1 MKKRFAVFLSGC
13 GVYDGAEIHEAVLAL
28 LAIDK
33 SGCVYDIFA
42 PDLPQAHVVNH
53 LTGQPMEEQRNVM
66 TEAARI
72 ARGVIKEASQF
83 KAADYDALMLP
94 GGFGV
99 AKNFCS
105 YAFDGASCKVEPVIE
120 NAIREM
126 YRASKPIGLMCI
138 SPVLAT
144 RVLKNITT
152 TIGSD
157 PATATDLE
165 KLGGKH
171 IESNGSEVV
180 TDRVNKI
187 YSTPCYMLDSRISEV
202 AQGAENLVKAILTGL
217 QD

>member
-1 MKKRFAVFLSGC
+1 MKKRFAVFISGC

-33 SGCVYDIFA
+33 NGCTYDIFA
-42 PDLPQAHVVNH
+42 PDVSQAHVVNH
-53 LTGQPMEEQRNVM
+53 MTGQPMEEKRNVL

-72 ARGVIKEASQF
+72 ARGVIQEASRF
-83 KAADYDALMLP
+83 RAEDYDALLFP

-99 AKNFCS
+99 AKNFCT
-105 YAFDGASCKVEPVIE
+105 YAFDGASCSVEPIIE
-120 NAIREM
+120 NAIRGM
-126 YRASKPIGLMCI
+126 YQASKPIGLMCI

-144 RVLKNITT
+144 RVLQNITT

-157 PATATDLE
+157 PGTADDLE

-180 TDRVNKI
+180 TDRANKI
-187 YSTPCYMLDSRISEV
+187 YSTPCYMLDSRISDV
-202 AQGAENLVKAILTGL
+202 AQGAENLVKAILAGL